1 MLNINIAEI
10 GTTEEFVDAATK
22 DIMASYT
29 DMNLDADIVRKI
41 VEQIDGQLPSEGVPS
56 KCDVV
61 VHITH
66 TDIDGV
72 GCATVGALYAQGI
85 GAFPV
90 VVMAPA
96 YAPKQWQI
104 TTAAVLKH
112 WWSGEDIYIKGLIV
126 SDIATDTDTIK
137 QMNDIIQGIKDADD
151 FRTIVVDHHETNPM
165 VKSELHI
172 TDAETIAWCTSKTD
186 QVASVLEGIYADIGE
201 DTSDWRFFNWL
212 KQWEKER
219 TVSATLLLALTVFP
233 LITKAIVKE
242 HQKNVFVDVYDKWAP
257 FRELMDT
264 AIRYAIGVSQW
275 DTFGWRDQ
283 PECNTRAVLDMVG
296 LETFMSPYDMVGVM
310 IQLHNEVFKN
320 WHFSFLEH
328 EDVEM
333 LGRLFLGKRNDAI
346 ASSGVNLLNSIVDR
360 VADSVRILDR
370 DEFINEC
377 IITNLV
383 HIDADHTMQSYLP
396 NKIVILPYPQVGN
409 ASYLVA
415 KLYNHPR
422 FAECKGDL
430 MFVLFDWNRTVIGFR
445 TEAKGTVNLARF
457 ASYLGGGGH
466 RQASGVNHP
475 KLSNV
480 LKMLYTLRSV
490 SDVPV
495 K

>member
-1 MLNINIAEI
+1 MLNIDTAVI
-10 GTTEEFVDAATK
+10 GTSEEFIDAATK
-22 DIMASYT
+22 DIVASYT
-29 DMNLDADIVRKI
+29 DMNLDAEIVRQI
-41 VEQIDGQLPSEGVPS
+41 VGQIDGQLPSEGVPS

-112 WWSGEDIYIKGLIV
+112 WWAGEDIYIKGLIV

-137 QMNDIIQGIKDADD
+137 QMNDIIQGIKDADG

-165 VKSELHI
+165 VKSELHV

-212 KQWEKER
+212 KHWEKER

-233 LITKAIVKE
+233 LISKAITKE
-242 HQKNVFVDVYDKWAP
+242 HQESAFVDIYEKCAP

-283 PECNTRAVLDMVG
+283 PECNTRAVFDMVG
-296 LETFMSPYDMVGVM
+296 LQTFMSPYDMVGVM
-310 IQLHNEVFKN
+310 IQLHNEVFRD
-320 WHFSFLEH
+320 WHFSLLEH
-328 EDVEM
+328 DDVEK

-346 ASSGVNLLNSIVDR
+346 ASSGVELLNSMVDR
-360 VADSVRILDR
+360 ISMDARILDR

-377 IITNLV
+377 INCM
-383 HIDADHTMQSYLP
+383 IDTDHTIQSYLP

-415 KLYNHPR
+415 KLYDHPR

-430 MFVLFDWNRTVIGFR
+430 MFVLFDWNTTVISFR
-445 TEAKGTVNLARF
+445 TEAKGTVNLARL
-457 ASYLGGGGH
+457 ASDLGGGGH

-490 SDVPV
+490 SDVPA

>member
-1 MLNINIAEI
+1 MLNINISEI
-10 GTTEEFVDAATK
+10 GTSAEFVDAATK
-22 DIMASYT
+22 DIVASCT
-29 DMNLDADIVRKI
+29 DVNLDEEIVRKI
-41 VEQIDGQLPSEGVPS
+41 VGQIDGQLPSEGLPS

-61 VHITH
+61 LHITH

-104 TTAAVLKH
+104 TTAAVVKH
-112 WWSGEDIYIKGLIV
+112 WWTGEDIYIKGLIV

-137 QMNDIIQGIKDADD
+137 QMNDIIQGIKDADG

-165 VKSELHI
+165 VKSELHV

-201 DTSDWRFFNWL
+201 DTSDWRYFNWL
-212 KQWEKER
+212 KHWEKER

-233 LITKAIVKE
+233 LISKAITKE
-242 HQKNVFVDVYDKWAP
+242 CQESAFVDIHDNGAP

-283 PECNTRAVLDMVG
+283 PECNTRAVFDMVG
-296 LETFMSPYDMVGVM
+296 LQTFMSPYDMVGVM
-310 IQLHNEVFKN
+310 IQLHNEVFRD
-320 WHFSFLEH
+320 WHFSLLEH
-328 EDVEM
+328 DDVER

-346 ASSGVNLLNSIVDR
+346 ASSGVELLNSMVDR
-360 VADSVRILDR
+360 VSMDVRILDR

-377 IITNLV
+377 INCM
-383 HIDADHTMQSYLP
+383 IDTDRTIQSYLP

-415 KLYNHPR
+415 KLYDHPR

-430 MFVLFDWNRTVIGFR
+430 MFVLFDWNTTVISFR
-445 TEAKGTVNLARF
+445 TEAKGTVNLARL

-480 LKMLYTLRSV
+480 LKMMYTLRSV
-490 SDVPV
+490 SDVPA

>member
-1 MLNINIAEI
+1 MLNINISEI
-10 GTTEEFVDAATK
+10 GTTEEFVAAVTK
-22 DIMASYT
+22 DIMASYP
-29 DMNLDADIVRKI
+29 DMNLDEEIVRKI
-41 VEQIDGQLPSEGVPS
+41 VGQIDGQLPSEGVPS

-104 TTAAVLKH
+104 TAAAVVKH

-126 SDIATDTDTIK
+126 SDIETDMKTVK
-137 QMNDIIQGIKDADD
+137 QMNDIIQGIKDADG

-165 VKSELHI
+165 VKSELHV

-212 KQWEKER
+212 KHWEKKR

-233 LITKAIVKE
+233 LISKAIIKE
-242 HQKNVFVDVYDKWAP
+242 HQESAFVDSYEKCAP

-283 PECNTRAVLDMVG
+283 PECNTRAVFDMVG
-296 LETFMSPYDMVGVM
+296 LQTFMSPYDMVGVM
-310 IQLHNEVFKN
+310 IQLHNEVFRD
-320 WHFSFLEH
+320 WHFSLLEH
-328 EDVEM
+328 DDVEK
-333 LGRLFLGKRNDAI
+333 LGRLFLGKKNDAI
-346 ASSGVNLLNSIVDR
+346 ASSGVGLLNSMVDR
-360 VADSVRILDR
+360 VSMDARIIDR

-377 IITNLV
+377 INCV
-383 HIDADHTMQSYLP
+383 IDTDHTMQSYLP

-415 KLYNHPR
+415 KLYDHPR

-430 MFVLFDWNRTVIGFR
+430 MFVLFDWNTTVISFR
-445 TEAKGTVNLARF
+445 TEAKGTVNLARL

-480 LKMLYTLRSV
+480 LRMLYTLRSV
-490 SDVPV
+490 SDVPA

>member
-1 MLNINIAEI
+1 MLNIDTAVI
-10 GTTEEFVDAATK
+10 GTSEEFIDAATK
-22 DIMASYT
+22 DIVASYT
-29 DMNLDADIVRKI
+29 DMNLDAEIVRQI
-41 VEQIDGQLPSEGVPS
+41 VGQIDGQLPSEGVPS

-112 WWSGEDIYIKGLIV
+112 WWAGEDIYIKGLIV

-137 QMNDIIQGIKDADD
+137 QMNDIIQGIKDADG

-165 VKSELHI
+165 VKSELHV

-212 KQWEKER
+212 KHWEKER

-233 LITKAIVKE
+233 LISKAITKE
-242 HQKNVFVDVYDKWAP
+242 HQESAFVDIYEKCAP

-283 PECNTRAVLDMVG
+283 PECNTRAVFDMVG
-296 LETFMSPYDMVGVM
+296 LQTFMSPYDMVGVM
-310 IQLHNEVFKN
+310 IQLHNEVFRD
-320 WHFSFLEH
+320 WHFSLLEH
-328 EDVEM
+328 DDVEK

-346 ASSGVNLLNSIVDR
+346 ASSGVELLDSMVDR
-360 VADSVRILDR
+360 VSMDARILDR

-377 IITNLV
+377 INCM
-383 HIDADHTMQSYLP
+383 IDTDHTIQSYLP

-415 KLYNHPR
+415 KLYDHPR

-430 MFVLFDWNRTVIGFR
+430 MFVLFDWNTTVISFR
-445 TEAKGTVNLARF
+445 TEAKGTVNLARL
-457 ASYLGGGGH
+457 ASDLGGGGH

-490 SDVPV
+490 SDVPA

>member
-1 MLNINIAEI
+1 MLNINISEI
-10 GTTEEFVDAATK
+10 GTTEEFVAAATK
-22 DIMASYT
+22 DIMASCT
-29 DMNLDADIVRKI
+29 DMNLDEEIVRKI
-41 VEQIDGQLPSEGVPS
+41 VGQIDGQLPSEGVPS
-56 KCDVV
+56 RCDVV

-96 YAPKQWQI
+96 YASKQWQI
-104 TTAAVLKH
+104 TAAAVLKH

-233 LITKAIVKE
+233 LISKAITKE
-242 HQKNVFVDVYDKWAP
+242 YQESAFVDSYEKCAP

-283 PECNTRAVLDMVG
+283 PECNTRAVFDMVG
-296 LETFMSPYDMVGVM
+296 LQTFMSPYDMVGVM
-310 IQLHNEVFKN
+310 IQLHNEVFRD
-320 WHFSFLEH
+320 WHFSLLEH
-328 EDVEM
+328 EDVER
-333 LGRLFLGKRNDAI
+333 LGQLFLGKRNDAI
-346 ASSGVNLLNSIVDR
+346 ASSGVELLNSMVDR
-360 VADSVRILDR
+360 VSMDARIIDR

-377 IITNLV
+377 INCV
-383 HIDADHTMQSYLP
+383 IDTDHTMQSYLP

-415 KLYNHPR
+415 KLYDHPR

-430 MFVLFDWNRTVIGFR
+430 MFVLFDWNRTVISFR
-445 TEAKGTVNLARF
+445 TEAKGTVNLARL
-457 ASYLGGGGH
+457 ASDLGGGGH

-480 LKMLYTLRSV
+480 VRMLYTLLSV
-490 SDVPV
+490 SEVPA

>member
-1 MLNINIAEI
+1 MLNIDISKIETA
-10 GTTEEFVDAATK
+10 EEFVDAATK
-22 DIMASYT
+22 DIMSSCT
-29 DMNLDADIVRKI
+29 DMNLDEGIVRKI

-56 KCDVV
+56 RCDVV

-96 YAPKQWQI
+96 YASKQWQI

-126 SDIATDTDTIK
+126 SDIETDMETIK
-137 QMNDIIQGIKDADD
+137 RMWDIIRDIRDVDG
-151 FRTIVVDHHETNPM
+151 FRIVVVDHHETNPM
-165 VKSELHI
+165 VKSDLHY
-172 TDAETIAWCTSKTD
+172 TGVETIVWCTSKTD

-201 DTSDWRFFNWL
+201 DTSDWRYFNWL
-212 KQWEKER
+212 KHWKGER

-233 LITKAIVKE
+233 LISKAIAKE
-242 HQKNVFVDVYDKWAP
+242 HQENYGICNFDCAP

-283 PECNTRAVLDMVG
+283 PECNTRAIFAMVG

-310 IQLHNEVFKN
+310 IQLHNAVFRN

-328 EDVEM
+328 EDVEK
-333 LGRLFLGKRNDAI
+333 LGHLFLGKRNDAI
-346 ASSGVNLLNSIVDR
+346 ASSGVELLNSIVDR
-360 VADSVRILDR
+360 VADSVRI
-370 DEFINEC
+370 INREKFTHLR
-377 IITNLV
+377 INT
-383 HIDADHTMQSYLP
+383 DPKMQLYLP
-396 NKIVILPYPQVGN
+396 NKVAILPYPQVGN

-415 KLYNHPR
+415 KLYDHPR
-422 FAECKGDL
+422 FAECKGKL
-430 MFVLFDWNRTVIGFR
+430 MFVLFDWNNTKISFR
-445 TEAKGTVNLARF
+445 TEAGGNVHLELLAK
-457 ASYLGGGGH
+457 ALGGGGH
-466 RQASGVNHP
+466 RQASGTNHP
-475 KLSNV
+475 ELSNA
-480 LKMLYTLRSV
+480 LKMLYASSSV
-490 SDVPV
+490 TEVPA

>member
-1 MLNINIAEI
+1 MLNIDTAVI

-137 QMNDIIQGIKDADD
+137 QMNDIIQGIKDADG

-165 VKSELHI
+165 VKSEIHV

-233 LITKAIVKE
+233 LTTKAITKE
-242 HQKNVFVDVYDKWAP
+242 HQESAFVDIGDHCAP

-283 PECNTRAVLDMVG
+283 PECNTRAVFDMVG
-296 LETFMSPYDMVGVM
+296 LQTFMSPYDMVGVM
-310 IQLHNEVFKN
+310 IQLHNEVFRD
-320 WHFSFLEH
+320 WHFSLLEH
-328 EDVEM
+328 EDVER

-346 ASSGVNLLNSIVDR
+346 ASSGVELLNSMVDR
-360 VADSVRILDR
+360 VSMDTRILDR

-377 IITNLV
+377 INCM
-383 HIDADHTMQSYLP
+383 IDTDHTIQSYLP

-415 KLYNHPR
+415 KLYDHPR

-430 MFVLFDWNRTVIGFR
+430 MFVLFDWNTTVISFR
-445 TEAKGTVNLARF
+445 TEAKGTVNLARL
-457 ASYLGGGGH
+457 ASDLGGGGH

-480 LKMLYTLRSV
+480 LKMMYTLRSV
-490 SDVPV
+490 SDVPA

>member
-1 MLNINIAEI
+1 MLNINISEI
-10 GTTEEFVDAATK
+10 GTSAEFVDAATK
-22 DIMASYT
+22 DIMASCT

-61 VHITH
+61 LHITH

-104 TTAAVLKH
+104 TTAAVVER
-112 WWSGEDIYIKGLIV
+112 WWSGEDISIKGLIV

-137 QMNDIIQGIKDADD
+137 QMNDIIQGIKDADG

-165 VKSELHI
+165 VKSEIHA

-212 KQWEKER
+212 KNWKCER

-233 LITKAIVKE
+233 LISKAIAKE
-242 HQKNVFVDVYDKWAP
+242 HQESAFVDINDNCAP

-275 DTFGWRDQ
+275 YTFGWRDQ
-283 PECNTRAVLDMVG
+283 PECNTRAVFDMVG
-296 LETFMSPYDMVGVM
+296 LQTFMSPYDMVGVM
-310 IQLHNEVFKN
+310 IQLHNEVFRD

-328 EDVEM
+328 EDVET
-333 LGRLFLGKRNDAI
+333 LGHLFLGKRNDAI
-346 ASSGVNLLNSIVDR
+346 ASSGVELLNSMVDR
-360 VADSVRILDR
+360 VSMDTRILDR

-377 IITNLV
+377 INCM
-383 HIDADHTMQSYLP
+383 IDTDHTIQSYLP

-415 KLYNHPR
+415 KLYDHPR

-430 MFVLFDWNRTVIGFR
+430 MFVLFDWNTTVISFR
-445 TEAKGTVNLARF
+445 TEAKGTVNLARLV
-457 ASYLGGGGH
+457 SDLGGGGH

-480 LKMLYTLRSV
+480 LKMMYTLRSV
-490 SDVPV
+490 SDVPA

>member
-1 MLNINIAEI
+1 MFKGKYDESYW
-10 GTTEEFVDAATK
+10 TERVDP
-22 DIMASYT
+22 IMAEHPE
-29 DMNLDADIVRKI
+29 LDRTIVRQI
-41 VEQIDGQLPSEGVPS
+41 VEQIHGQLPREGVS
-56 KCDVV
+56 GKCDVV
-61 VHITH
+61 LHITH

-85 GAFPV
+85 GLYSV

-96 YAPKQWQI
+96 YLSREWQM
-104 TTAAVLKH
+104 TTATVLAH
-112 WWSGEDIYIKGLIV
+112 IWRDEDVEVVGLIV
-126 SDIATDTDTIK
+126 SDICTDMETIDK
-137 QMNDIIQGIKDADD
+137 MRNIMKDISVKHGFQE
-151 FRTIVVDHHETNPM
+151 IVVDHHVTNPM
-165 VKSELHI
+165 VQNGVRVATPSRMI
-172 TDAETIAWCTSKTD
+172 WCASKTD

-212 KQWEKER
+212 KHWEKER

-233 LITKAIVKE
+233 LISKAITKE
-242 HQKNVFVDVYDKWAP
+242 YQESAFVNIHEKCAP

-283 PECNTRAVLDMVG
+283 PECNTRAVTRAVFEMVG
-296 LETFMSPYDMVGVM
+296 LQSFMSPCDMVKVM
-310 IQLHNEVFKN
+310 LRLHNEVFRD

-328 EDVEM
+328 DDVEK

-360 VADSVRILDR
+360 VSMDTRIIDR
-370 DEFINEC
+370 DEFINEV
-377 IITNLV
+377 IRLV
-383 HIDADHTMQSYLP
+383 DIDTDHTLQSYLP

-415 KLYNHPR
+415 KLYDHPR

-430 MFVLFDWNRTVIGFR
+430 MFVLFDWNTTVISFR
-445 TEAKGTVNLARF
+445 TEAKGTVNLARL
-457 ASYLGGGGH
+457 ASDLGGGGH

-490 SDVPV
+490 SDVPA

>member
-1 MLNINIAEI
+1 MLNININEI
-10 GTTEEFVDAATK
+10 GTSAEFVDAATK

-29 DMNLDADIVRKI
+29 DMNLDAEIVRQI
-41 VEQIDGQLPSEGVPS
+41 VGQIDGQLPSDGVPS

-72 GCATVGALYAQGI
+72 GCATVGAIYAQGI

-104 TTAAVLKH
+104 TTAAVVKH
-112 WWSGEDIYIKGLIV
+112 WWSGEDISIKGLIV

-137 QMNDIIQGIKDADD
+137 QMNDIIQGIKDADG

-165 VKSELHI
+165 VKSEIHV

-212 KQWEKER
+212 KHWEKER

-233 LITKAIVKE
+233 LISKAITKE
-242 HQKNVFVDVYDKWAP
+242 HQESAFVDIYDNGAP

-283 PECNTRAVLDMVG
+283 PECNTRAVFDMVG
-296 LETFMSPYDMVGVM
+296 LQTFMSPYDMVGVM
-310 IQLHNEVFKN
+310 IQLHNEVFRD
-320 WHFSFLEH
+320 WHFSLLEH
-328 EDVEM
+328 DDVER

-346 ASSGVNLLNSIVDR
+346 ASSGVELLDSMVDR
-360 VADSVRILDR
+360 VSMDARILDR

-377 IITNLV
+377 INCM
-383 HIDADHTMQSYLP
+383 IDTDHTIQSYLP

-415 KLYNHPR
+415 KLYDHPR

-430 MFVLFDWNRTVIGFR
+430 MFVLFDWNTTVISFR
-445 TEAKGTVNLARF
+445 TEAKGTVNLARL
-457 ASYLGGGGH
+457 ASDLGGGGH

-490 SDVPV
+490 SDVPA

>member
-10 GTTEEFVDAATK
+10 GTEEEFIDAATK
-22 DIMASYT
+22 DIMATYT

-96 YAPKQWQI
+96 YASKQWQI

-126 SDIATDTDTIK
+126 SDIETDMETIK
-137 QMNDIIQGIKDADD
+137 RVFDIIRDIRDVDG
-151 FRTIVVDHHETNPM
+151 FRIVVVDHHETNPM
-165 VKSELHI
+165 VKSDLHY
-172 TDAETIAWCTSKTD
+172 TGVETIVWCTSKTD

-201 DTSDWRFFNWL
+201 DTSDWRYFNWL
-212 KQWEKER
+212 KHWKGER

-233 LITKAIVKE
+233 LFTKTIVRE
-242 HQKNVFVDVYDKWAP
+242 HQESAFVDVYGNCAP

-283 PECNTRAVLDMVG
+283 PECNTRAVFDMVG

-310 IQLHNEVFKN
+310 IQLHNEVFRD
-320 WHFSFLEH
+320 WHFSLLEH
-328 EDVEM
+328 DDVEK

-346 ASSGVNLLNSIVDR
+346 AYSGVGLLNSMVDR
-360 VADSVRILDR
+360 VSMGTRIIDR
-370 DEFINEC
+370 DEFIKGV
-377 IITNLV
+377 INLV
-383 HIDADHTMQSYLP
+383 DTDTDQTMQSYLP

-415 KLYNHPR
+415 KLYDHPR
-422 FAECKGDL
+422 FTECKGDL
-430 MFVLFDWNRTVIGFR
+430 MFVLFDWNTTVISFR
-445 TEAKGTVNLARF
+445 TEAKGTVNLARL

-480 LKMLYTLRSV
+480 LRMLYTLRSV
-490 SDVPV
+490 SDVPA

>member
-1 MLNINIAEI
+1 MLNINISEI
-10 GTTEEFVDAATK
+10 GTTEEFVAAATK
-22 DIMASYT
+22 DIMASCT
-29 DMNLDADIVRKI
+29 DMNLDEEIVRKI
-41 VEQIDGQLPSEGVPS
+41 VGQIDGQLPSEGVPS
-56 KCDVV
+56 RCDVV

-96 YAPKQWQI
+96 YASKQWQI

-112 WWSGEDIYIKGLIV
+112 WWSGEDIFIKGLIV

-233 LITKAIVKE
+233 LISKAITKE
-242 HQKNVFVDVYDKWAP
+242 YQESAFVDSYEKCAP

-275 DTFGWRDQ
+275 DTFGWRNQ

-296 LETFMSPYDMVGVM
+296 LETFMSPYDMVREM
-310 IQLHNEVFKN
+310 IRLHNDVFKN

-346 ASSGVNLLNSIVDR
+346 ASSGVGLLNSMVDR
-360 VADSVRILDR
+360 VSMDTRIIDR
-370 DEFINEC
+370 DEFIKGV
-377 IITNLV
+377 INLV
-383 HIDADHTMQSYLP
+383 DTDTDQTMQSYLP

-415 KLYNHPR
+415 KLYDHPR
-422 FAECKGDL
+422 FTECKGDL
-430 MFVLFDWNRTVIGFR
+430 MFVLFDWNTTVISFR
-445 TEAKGTVNLARF
+445 TEAKGTVNLARL
-457 ASYLGGGGH
+457 ASDLGGGGH

-480 LKMLYTLRSV
+480 VRMLYTLLSV
-490 SDVPV
+490 SEVPA

>member
-1 MLNINIAEI
+1 MLNINISEI
-10 GTTEEFVDAATK
+10 GTSAEFVDAATK
-22 DIMASYT
+22 DIVASYT
-29 DMNLDADIVRKI
+29 DMNLDAEIVRQI
-41 VEQIDGQLPSEGVPS
+41 VGQIDGQLPSEGVPS

-137 QMNDIIQGIKDADD
+137 QMNDIIQGIKDADG

-165 VKSELHI
+165 VKSELHV

-212 KQWEKER
+212 KHWEKER

-233 LITKAIVKE
+233 LISKAITKE
-242 HQKNVFVDVYDKWAP
+242 YQESAFVNIYENCAP

-283 PECNTRAVLDMVG
+283 PECNTRAVFDMVG
-296 LETFMSPYDMVGVM
+296 LQTFMSPYDMVKVM
-310 IQLHNEVFKN
+310 LRLHNDVFIR

-328 EDVEM
+328 DDVEK
-333 LGRLFLGKRNDAI
+333 LGRLFLGTRNDAI
-346 ASSGVNLLNSIVDR
+346 ASSGVELLDSIVDR
-360 VADSVRILDR
+360 VSMDTRIIDR
-370 DEFINEC
+370 KDFIEL
-377 IITNLV
+377 ITSEV
-383 HIDADHTMQSYLP
+383 TSDAICEYLP
-396 NKIVILPYPQVGN
+396 NKVVILPYPQVGN

-415 KLYNHPR
+415 KLYDHPR

-430 MFVLFDWNRTVIGFR
+430 MFVLFDWNNTTISFR
-445 TEAKGTVNLARF
+445 TEAGGNVHLELLAKE
-457 ASYLGGGGH
+457 LGGGGH
-466 RQASGVNHP
+466 RQASGTHHP
-475 KLSNV
+475 ELSNA
-480 LKMLYTLRSV
+480 LKMLYASSSV
-490 SDVPV
+490 SEVPT

>member
-1 MLNINIAEI
+1 MLNINISEI
-10 GTTEEFVDAATK
+10 GTSEEFVDAATK

-61 VHITH
+61 LHITH

-104 TTAAVLKH
+104 TTAAVVKH

-126 SDIATDTDTIK
+126 SDIETDTDTIK
-137 QMNDIIQGIKDADD
+137 QMNDIIRDIKDTDG

-165 VKSELHI
+165 VKSELHV

-212 KQWEKER
+212 KHWEKER

-233 LITKAIVKE
+233 LISKAITKE
-242 HQKNVFVDVYDKWAP
+242 HQESAFVDICDHCAP

-283 PECNTRAVLDMVG
+283 PECNTRAVFDMVG
-296 LETFMSPYDMVGVM
+296 LQTFMSPYDMVGVM
-310 IQLHNEVFKN
+310 IQLHNEVFKD
-320 WHFSFLEH
+320 WYFSFLEH
-328 EDVEM
+328 EDVEI

-346 ASSGVNLLNSIVDR
+346 ATSGVELLNSMVDR
-360 VADSVRILDR
+360 VSMDTRILDR

-377 IITNLV
+377 INCVNDT
-383 HIDADHTMQSYLP
+383 DQTMRSYLP

-415 KLYNHPR
+415 KLYDHPR

-430 MFVLFDWNRTVIGFR
+430 MFVLFDWNTTVISFR
-445 TEAKGTVNLARF
+445 TEAKGTVNLARL
-457 ASYLGGGGH
+457 ASDLGGGGH

-490 SDVPV
+490 SDVPA

>member
-1 MLNINIAEI
+1 MLNIDITNI
-10 GTTEEFVDAATK
+10 GTEEEFFDAATK
-22 DIMASYT
+22 DIMTSVL
-29 DMNLDADIVRKI
+29 DMNLDEGIVRKI

-56 KCDVV
+56 RCDVV

-96 YAPKQWQI
+96 YASKQWQI

-126 SDIATDTDTIK
+126 SDIETDMETIK
-137 QMNDIIQGIKDADD
+137 RMWDIIRDIRDVDG
-151 FRTIVVDHHETNPM
+151 FRIVVVDHHETNPM
-165 VKSELHI
+165 VKSDLHY
-172 TDAETIAWCTSKTD
+172 TGVETIVWCTSKTD

-233 LITKAIVKE
+233 LISKAITKE
-242 HQKNVFVDVYDKWAP
+242 YQESAFVDIYAKCAP

-264 AIRYAIGVSQW
+264 AIQYAIGVSQW

-283 PECNTRAVLDMVG
+283 PECNTRAVFDMVG
-296 LETFMSPYDMVGVM
+296 LQTFMSPYDMVGVM

-320 WHFSFLEH
+320 WQFSFLEH
-328 EDVEM
+328 DDVEM

-346 ASSGVNLLNSIVDR
+346 ASSGVNLLNSMVDR
-360 VADSVRILDR
+360 VSMDTRIIDR

-377 IITNLV
+377 INLV
-383 HIDADHTMQSYLP
+383 DTDRPIQSYLP

-415 KLYNHPR
+415 KLYDHPR

-430 MFVLFDWNRTVIGFR
+430 MFVLFDWNSTVISFR
-445 TEAKGTVNLARF
+445 TEAKGTINLARL

-480 LKMLYTLRSV
+480 LKMMYTLRSV
-490 SDVPV
+490 SDVPA

>member
-1 MLNINIAEI
+1 MLNINISEI
-10 GTTEEFVDAATK
+10 GTSAEFVDAATK
-22 DIMASYT
+22 DIVASYT

-61 VHITH
+61 LHITH

-137 QMNDIIQGIKDADD
+137 QMNDIIQGIKDTDG

-165 VKSELHI
+165 VKSELHV

-212 KQWEKER
+212 KHWEKER

-233 LITKAIVKE
+233 LISKTITKE
-242 HQKNVFVDVYDKWAP
+242 HQESAFVDSCDHCAP

-283 PECNTRAVLDMVG
+283 PECNTRAVFDMVG

-310 IQLHNEVFKN
+310 IQLHNEVFRD
-320 WHFSFLEH
+320 WHFSLLEH
-328 EDVEM
+328 DDVER

-346 ASSGVNLLNSIVDR
+346 ASSGVELLNSMVDR
-360 VADSVRILDR
+360 VSMDARILDR

-377 IITNLV
+377 INCM
-383 HIDADHTMQSYLP
+383 IDTDHTIQSYLP

-415 KLYNHPR
+415 KLYDHPR

-430 MFVLFDWNRTVIGFR
+430 MFVLFDWNTTVISFR
-445 TEAKGTVNLARF
+445 TEAKGTVNLARL
-457 ASYLGGGGH
+457 ASDLGGGGH

-480 LKMLYTLRSV
+480 LKMMYTLRSV
-490 SDVPV
+490 SDVPA

>member
-1 MLNINIAEI
+1 MLNINIGEI

-22 DIMASYT
+22 DIMASCT
-29 DMNLDADIVRKI
+29 DMNLDADTVRKI

-96 YAPKQWQI
+96 YASKQWQI
-104 TTAAVLKH
+104 TTATVLKH
-112 WWSGEDIYIKGLIV
+112 WWSEEDIYIKGLIV
-126 SDIATDTDTIK
+126 SDIATDTDMIK
-137 QMNDIIQGIKDADD
+137 RMNDIIQGIKDADG

-165 VKSELHI
+165 VKSEIHV

-233 LITKAIVKE
+233 LISKAITKE
-242 HQKNVFVDVYDKWAP
+242 YQESAFVDVYEKCAP

-283 PECNTRAVLDMVG
+283 PECNTRAVFDMVG
-296 LETFMSPYDMVGVM
+296 LQTFMSPYDMVGVM
-310 IQLHNEVFKN
+310 IQLHNEVFRD

-360 VADSVRILDR
+360 VSMDTRIIDR

-377 IITNLV
+377 LHSV
-383 HIDADHTMQSYLP
+383 AIDTDHTLQSYLP

-415 KLYNHPR
+415 KLYDHPR

-430 MFVLFDWNRTVIGFR
+430 MFVLFGWNTTVISFR
-445 TEAKGTVNLARF
+445 TEANGTVNLARL

-480 LKMLYTLRSV
+480 LKMMYTLRSV
-490 SDVPV
+490 SDVPA

>member
-1 MLNINIAEI
+1 MLNINISEI
-10 GTTEEFVDAATK
+10 GTSAEFVDAATK
-22 DIMASYT
+22 DIVESYT
-29 DMNLDADIVRKI
+29 DMNLDAEIVRQI
-41 VEQIDGQLPSEGVPS
+41 VGQIDGQLPSEGVPS

-137 QMNDIIQGIKDADD
+137 QMNDIIQGIKDADG

-165 VKSELHI
+165 VKSELHV

-233 LITKAIVKE
+233 LITKAITKE

-296 LETFMSPYDMVGVM
+296 LETFMSPYDMVKVM
-310 IQLHNEVFKN
+310 LRLHNDVFKR
-320 WHFSFLEH
+320 WYFGFLEH
-328 EDVEM
+328 EDVER
-333 LGRLFLGKRNDAI
+333 LGHLFLGTRNDAI
-346 ASSGVNLLNSIVDR
+346 ASSGVELLDSIVDR
-360 VADSVRILDR
+360 VSMDTRIIDR

-377 IITNLV
+377 INLV
-383 HIDADHTMQSYLP
+383 DTDLPIQSYLP

-415 KLYNHPR
+415 KLYDHPR

-430 MFVLFDWNRTVIGFR
+430 MFVLFDWNSTVISFR
-445 TEAKGTVNLARF
+445 TEAKGTINLARF
-457 ASYLGGGGH
+457 ASDLGGGGH

-480 LKMLYTLRSV
+480 LKMMYTLRSV
-490 SDVPV
+490 SDVPA

>member
-1 MLNINIAEI
+1 MLNIDTAVI
-10 GTTEEFVDAATK
+10 GTSEEFIDAATK
-22 DIMASYT
+22 DIVASYT
-29 DMNLDADIVRKI
+29 DMNLDAEIVRQI
-41 VEQIDGQLPSEGVPS
+41 VGQIDGQLPSEGVPS

-104 TTAAVLKH
+104 TTAAVVKH
-112 WWSGEDIYIKGLIV
+112 WWAGEDIYIKGLIV

-137 QMNDIIQGIKDADD
+137 QMNDIIQGIKDADG

-165 VKSELHI
+165 VKSELHV

-212 KQWEKER
+212 KHWEKER

-233 LITKAIVKE
+233 LISKAITKE
-242 HQKNVFVDVYDKWAP
+242 HQESAFVDIYEKCAP

-283 PECNTRAVLDMVG
+283 PECNTRAVFDMVG
-296 LETFMSPYDMVGVM
+296 LQTFMSPYDMVGVM
-310 IQLHNEVFKN
+310 IQLHNEVFRD
-320 WHFSFLEH
+320 WHFSLLEH
-328 EDVEM
+328 DDVEK

-346 ASSGVNLLNSIVDR
+346 ASSGVELLNSMVDR
-360 VADSVRILDR
+360 ISMDARILDR

-377 IITNLV
+377 INCM
-383 HIDADHTMQSYLP
+383 IDTDHTIQSYLP

-415 KLYNHPR
+415 KLYDHPR

-430 MFVLFDWNRTVIGFR
+430 MFVLFDWNTTVISFR
-445 TEAKGTVNLARF
+445 TEAKGTVNLARL
-457 ASYLGGGGH
+457 ASDLGGGGH

-490 SDVPV
+490 SDVPA

>member
-1 MLNINIAEI
+1 MLNIDTAVI
-10 GTTEEFVDAATK
+10 GTTEEFIDAATK

-112 WWSGEDIYIKGLIV
+112 WWTGEDIYIKGLIV
-126 SDIATDTDTIK
+126 SDIATDADTIK
-137 QMNDIIQGIKDADD
+137 QMNDIIQGIKDADG

-165 VKSELHI
+165 VKSDLHV

-201 DTSDWRFFNWL
+201 DTSDWRYFNWL

-233 LITKAIVKE
+233 LITKAITKE
-242 HQKNVFVDVYDKWAP
+242 HQESAFVDIYDNGAP

-283 PECNTRAVLDMVG
+283 PECNTRAVFDMVG

-310 IQLHNEVFKN
+310 IQLHNDVFKD
-320 WHFSFLEH
+320 WHFSLLEH
-328 EDVEM
+328 DDVER
-333 LGRLFLGKRNDAI
+333 LGRRFLGKRNDAI
-346 ASSGVNLLNSIVDR
+346 ASSGVELLNSMVDR
-360 VADSVRILDR
+360 VSMDARILDR

-377 IITNLV
+377 INCM
-383 HIDADHTMQSYLP
+383 IDTDHTIQSYLP

-415 KLYNHPR
+415 KLYDHPR

-430 MFVLFDWNRTVIGFR
+430 MFVLFDWNTTVISFR
-445 TEAKGTVNLARF
+445 TEAKGTVNLARL